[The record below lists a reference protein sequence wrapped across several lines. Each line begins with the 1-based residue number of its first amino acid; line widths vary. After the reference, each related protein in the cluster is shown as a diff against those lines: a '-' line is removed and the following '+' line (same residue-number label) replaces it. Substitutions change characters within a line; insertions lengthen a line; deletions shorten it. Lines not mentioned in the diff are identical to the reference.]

1 MRNILFLVGLS
12 ILLFLEGCAGV
23 GIVATS
29 DPDQKMRDAY
39 YLINKGDRPLPA
51 ETLISEAIEIY
62 QRQNNSRGLGT
73 AYAGYGDLLT
83 SPTLAKWGFKNM
95 NFHDKS
101 VTFENRIAMSNV
113 YYTKS
118 IEAYQAA
125 ASQAFET
132 EQFDV
137 LTNIYLNMAR
147 ISYELHDIKKTC
159 DLFNKSFDAYTE
171 NIRRNPTAKPIATG
185 FNSIP
190 ELIATRK
197 KNVGCE

>member
-1 MRNILFLVGLS
+1 MRYKLFPAGLF
-12 ILLFLEGCAGV
+12 ILLFLEGCAGA

-51 ETLISEAIEIY
+51 ETLISEATAIY
-62 QRQNNSRGLGT
+62 QSQNNSRGLGT

-83 SPTLAKWGFKNM
+83 SPTLAKWGSKNTY
-95 NFHDKS
+95 FHDKS
-101 VTFENRIAMSNV
+101 VTFDNRIALSTV

-118 IEAYQAA
+118 IEAYQVA
-125 ASQAFET
+125 ASQAIET

-159 DLFNKSFDAYTE
+159 DLFNKSFGAYTE

-197 KNVGCE
+197 KNVGCA